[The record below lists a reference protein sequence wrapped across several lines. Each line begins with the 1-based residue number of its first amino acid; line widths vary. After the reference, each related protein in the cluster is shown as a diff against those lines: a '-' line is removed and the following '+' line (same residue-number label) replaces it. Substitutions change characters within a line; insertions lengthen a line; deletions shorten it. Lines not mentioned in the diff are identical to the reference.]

1 LNVHL
6 MGLYKFSFCYADW
19 KSKLATISSHRF
31 MGDPVGNQSLEGPL
45 QTLCFLCWSE
55 FQDDYHCRT

>member
-1 LNVHL
+1 VH
-6 MGLYKFSFCYADW
+6 
-19 KSKLATISSHRF
+19 
-31 MGDPVGNQSLEGPL
+31 QSLKGPL